1 MKSVYNSIMAG
12 LTEAVED
19 AKGNKKQLTRRVVT
33 ILPVKQYTSEQIKE
47 IRNKT
52 KLSQRAFAGYLGVS
66 PKTVE
71 AWEAG
76 TNHPNGSASRLL
88 NNQKK
93 MKASTIQSALL
104 LVSSHSDLLDT
115 SELWIIIRILNIKM
129 KIIFNFEQRKHDH
142 EHSHTLQKQA

>member
-129 KIIFNFEQRKHDH
+129 KIIFNFEQRKHDN
-142 EHSHTLQKQA
+142 EHSHSI

>member
-142 EHSHTLQKQA
+142 EHSHTIQE

>member
-88 NNQKK
+88 NMMEMDNQLISNFPFVK
-93 MKASTIQSALL
+93 M
-104 LVSSHSDLLDT
+104 
-115 SELWIIIRILNIKM
+115 
-129 KIIFNFEQRKHDH
+129 
-142 EHSHTLQKQA
+142 

>member
-19 AKGNKKQLTRRVVT
+19 AKENKKQLTRRVVT

-93 MKASTIQSALL
+93 MKASTIESALL